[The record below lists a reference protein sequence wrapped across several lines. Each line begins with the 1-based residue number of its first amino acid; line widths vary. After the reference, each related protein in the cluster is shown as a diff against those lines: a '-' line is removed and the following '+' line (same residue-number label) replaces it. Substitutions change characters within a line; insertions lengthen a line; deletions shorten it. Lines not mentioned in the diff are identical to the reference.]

1 VNDLKDLKVQ
11 NEATLKAK
19 VTELEDA
26 VGDIALY
33 NQITEEIA
41 SLKEVMANND
51 NIQMEMEASLEKSL
65 QEKKQIQAQILE
77 LIAQGVHNPQTLD
90 NLNESQQI
98 DKSLRLLEMEEDI
111 LSRSENV
118 GMDTVDN
125 SALTAS
131 QGQKKDNKIHK
142 LESEIEKMKRQ
153 LLEKVPLFLK

>member
-1 VNDLKDLKVQ
+1 MNDLKDLKVQ